1 MTSQS
6 VQIEREA
13 EERAGPRDRRP
24 VIALLSANAISLS
37 GNALTALAIPWF
49 VLATTGSASKT
60 GLVAFTQ
67 ILPTVLAAFLGGA
80 LVDRIGPKQMSVFAD
95 LASGITVGL
104 VPLLY
109 HTVGLAF
116 WQLLILV
123 FLGAILDT
131 PGNTAREALLPELVQ
146 RAGTSRERANGIM
159 QTIQSSSSL
168 VGPVLAG
175 LLITHLGASN
185 VLWVDAA
192 TFAVSALLIGLMVP
206 RLPRPAQQHGRY
218 HDEVLDGLRFLRQD
232 RLVLTIIVLAAVL
245 NFVGPPTFTVVMPV
259 FARQEFGSAQALG
272 FILAG
277 FGAGSLLGGA
287 AFGMVGAR
295 LPRRMTTIVLLGLSS
310 VAIAGMAWLPPVAVA
325 TLLTGAF
332 GFAVGSVNP
341 MIYTLLQERA
351 PAEFRGRI
359 FGTVLGIALLA
370 APAGM
375 LVAGASVQALGVRTV
390 FIAVA
395 GVQAAVTLATLLQPV
410 LKEMD
415 RPRYAPSAGDHG
427 VA

>member
-1 MTSQS
+1 MTSLS
-6 VQIEREA
+6 VQTERGA
-13 EERAGPRDRRP
+13 GERAGPRDRRP
-24 VIALLSANAISLS
+24 VFALLSANAISLS
-37 GNALTALAIPWF
+37 GNALTSLAIPWF

-67 ILPTVLAAFLGGA
+67 MLPTVLAAFLGGA

-123 FLGAILDT
+123 FLGAVLDT

-146 RAGTSRERANGIM
+146 RAGTSLERANGIM

-206 RLPRPAQQHGRY
+206 RLPRPVQQRGRY
-218 HDEVLDGLRFLRQD
+218 RDEVLDGLRFLRQD
-232 RLVLTIIVLAAVL
+232 RLVLTIIVMAAIL

-259 FARQEFGSAQALG
+259 FARQEFGSAQSLG
-272 FILAG
+272 VILAG

-287 AFGMVGAR
+287 AFSILGAR
-295 LPRRMTTIVLLGLSS
+295 LPRRMTTIALLGVSS
-310 VAIAGMAWLPPVAVA
+310 VAIAGMAWLPAVAIA
-325 TLLTGAF
+325 TLLTGVF

-375 LVAGASVQALGVRTV
+375 LVAGASVQAFGVRAV
-390 FIAVA
+390 FLAVA
-395 GVQAAVTLATLLQPV
+395 VVQAAVTLATLLQPV

-415 RPRYAPSAGDHG
+415 RPQFAAPAGDHG
-427 VA
+427 GA

>member
-1 MTSQS
+1 MAQGVQADDRPEARTS
-6 VQIEREA
+6 
-13 EERAGPRDRRP
+13 PNHRRP
-24 VIALLSANAISLS
+24 VVALLSANAISLS

-67 ILPTVLAAFLGGA
+67 MLPTVLAAFLGGA
-80 LVDRIGPKQMSVFAD
+80 LVDRVGPKTMSVLAD

-109 HTVGLAF
+109 HTVGLTF

-123 FLGAILDT
+123 FLGALLDT

-146 RAGTSRERANGIM
+146 RAGASLERANGAM
-159 QTIQSSSSL
+159 QTIQSFSGL
-168 VGPVLAG
+168 VGPAMAGVLIAH
-175 LLITHLGASN
+175 IGASN

-192 TFAVSALLIGLMVP
+192 TFAVSAFIISTLVP
-206 RLPRPAQQHGRY
+206 AIPAHQREPRRY
-218 HDEVLDGLRFLRQD
+218 HDEVLDGFRFLRQD
-232 RLVLTIIVLAAVL
+232 RLLLTIMITAAIL

-272 FILAG
+272 IILAG

-287 AFGMVGAR
+287 AFGMVGSR
-295 LPRRMTTIVLLGLSS
+295 LPRRVTSIALLGLSS
-310 VAIAGMAWLPPVAVA
+310 AAIAGMAWLPPVAVS
-325 TLLTGAF
+325 TVLTSLF

-341 MIYTLLQERA
+341 LVYTLLQERV
-351 PAEFRGRI
+351 PPELRGRI
-359 FGTVLGIALLA
+359 FGTVLGVALLA

-390 FIAVA
+390 FLAVA
-395 GVQAAVTLATLLQPV
+395 AVQVLVTLSMLFQPA

-415 RPRYAPSAGDHG
+415 RPRS
-427 VA
+427 V